1 MVCIQRKQW
10 NEAGEYTDMKEMKW
24 WMDIVKNLTMLTQFS
39 FTLVTPLLMC
49 LGICWLLCA
58 KVGLGGWIYIPGF
71 FFGMGGSATVAYKF
85 YLSVNK
91 QEKKKHKKNK
101 IYFNRHS

>member
-39 FTLVTPLLMC
+39 FTLVTRPDLR
-49 LGICWLLCA
+49 GNEA
-58 KVGLGGWIYIPGF
+58 EQASGKQPGAAA
-71 FFGMGGSATVAYKF
+71 GV
-85 YLSVNK
+85 
-91 QEKKKHKKNK
+91 
-101 IYFNRHS
+101 

>member
-1 MVCIQRKQW
+1 
-10 NEAGEYTDMKEMKW
+10 MKEMKW

-58 KVGLGGWIYIPGF
+58 GELRRLDLYSGIFLWY
-71 FFGMGGSATVAYKF
+71 GGSGMVAWRA
-85 YLSVNK
+85 LCIRDREA
-91 QEKKKHKKNK
+91 EKGRDEKTH
-101 IYFNRHS
+101 FL